1 MAQVGGN
8 PEQLMNIAQ
17 ALRGHSS
24 RILAALDGAAA
35 EMGRLTPDAFAGAVA
50 ESARSRFTH
59 IRGRMGDYAA
69 MLLKFAE
76 QLDQAAAAFRRVD
89 QDHATPPIDSGAQ
102 GSGFSSA
109 RVNAAQTAMKGVTWQ
124 KLW

>member
-8 PEQLMNIAQ
+8 PEQLTSIAQ
-17 ALRGHSS
+17 ALRSHSS

-35 EMGRLTPDAFAGAVA
+35 EMGRLTPDVFAGGAA
-50 ESARSRFTH
+50 EAARSRFSH
-59 IRGRMGDYAA
+59 IRGRMSDYAA
-69 MLLKFAE
+69 MLLKFAD

-89 QDHATPPIDSGAQ
+89 QEHGTPSAASGTP
-102 GSGFSSA
+102 SNGFSSA
-109 RVNAAQTAMKGVTWQ
+109 RIHAAQMAMKGVTWQ